1 MAVSSFREQWRQALP
16 LVGVPRLLRPWLR
29 EPGSLTARC
38 LRHCR
43 DFRVRLLRQE
53 SAVPLVE
60 MGVEADWAFV
70 LQHRGTKLAA
80 MVVVA
85 CALGM
90 STVVF
95 QTVTHN
101 TILTPAVMGLDAL
114 YQLLQA
120 VLVLLLGSVGVV
132 ALGMVPKF
140 GLEIVCMVVLS
151 VLLVRWLFAGPASSL
166 HLMLLV
172 GMVAGILFRSLTSFA
187 MRMIDPNEFASL
199 QDRMFANFNTIQTPL
214 LLPAGILLL
223 LGGGFFWR
231 RRHVLDVLAL
241 GRDAAINLGLDYR
254 RQVLQLLLVVCTM
267 VAVSTALVGPVT
279 FFGLLVA
286 NMAYQWMGTR
296 RHAWVLPAVLLWGT
310 VLLLGG
316 QVVLE
321 RVLGFNSAL
330 SVLVKLSVGVTEFQ
344 APSMRPLPVVPP
356 VLARTAPASRLATP
370 GSSPGI
376 ARKRSW

>member
-1 MAVSSFREQWRQALP
+1 MPTWNPATVADAKPAPVQSVRWQ
-16 LVGVPRLLRPWLR
+16 RP
-29 EPGSLTARC
+29 A
-38 LRHCR
+38 
-43 DFRVRLLRQE
+43 VRLGLL
-53 SAVPLVE
+53 AVLALLA
-60 MGVEADWAFV
+60 MTAFMTLGVEADWAFV
-70 LQHRGTKLAA
+70 LQHRGTKALT
-80 MVVVA
+80 MLVVA

-120 VLVLLLGSVGVV
+120 ALVLVLGSVGVV

-140 GLEIVCMVVLS
+140 GLEIVCMVLLS
-151 VLLVRWLFAGPASSL
+151 VLLVRWLFAGQASSL

-330 SVLVKLSVGVTEFQ
+330 SVVVEFVGGLVFIALL
-344 APSMRPLPVVPP
+344 MR
-356 VLARTAPASRLATP
+356 R
-370 GSSPGI
+370 G
-376 ARKRSW
+376 KQ

>member
-1 MAVSSFREQWRQALP
+1 MHTVVNTAVMPSRTAGWWQ
-16 LVGVPRLLRPWLR
+16 RP
-29 EPGSLTARC
+29 A
-38 LRHCR
+38 
-43 DFRVRLLRQE
+43 VRLGLLAALALLAI
-53 SAVPLVE
+53 STFMTV
-60 MGVEADWAFV
+60 GVEADWAFV

-80 MVVVA
+80 MAVVA
-85 CALGM
+85 AALGI

-120 VLVLLLGSVGVV
+120 VLVLTLGAVGVV

-140 GLEIVCMVVLS
+140 GLEIVCMAGLS
-151 VLLVRWLFAGPASSL
+151 VLLVRWLFAGHASSL

-199 QDRMFANFNTIQTPL
+199 QDRMFANFNTIQTQL
-214 LLPAGILLL
+214 LLPAAGLLL
-223 LGGGFFWR
+223 LGGCFFWR
-231 RRHVLDVLAL
+231 QRHVLDVLAL
-241 GRDAAINLGLDYR
+241 GREAAINLGVNYR
-254 RQVLQLLLVVCTM
+254 RQVLQLLVVVCSM
-267 VAVSTALVGPVT
+267 VAISTALVGPVT

-296 RHAWVLPAVLLWGT
+296 RHAWVFPAVVLWGAI
-310 VLLLGG
+310 LLLGG

-330 SVLVKLSVGVTEFQ
+330 SVVVEFVGGLVFIGLL
-344 APSMRPLPVVPP
+344 MRK
-356 VLARTAPASRLATP
+356 
-370 GSSPGI
+370 G
-376 ARKRSW
+376 KQ